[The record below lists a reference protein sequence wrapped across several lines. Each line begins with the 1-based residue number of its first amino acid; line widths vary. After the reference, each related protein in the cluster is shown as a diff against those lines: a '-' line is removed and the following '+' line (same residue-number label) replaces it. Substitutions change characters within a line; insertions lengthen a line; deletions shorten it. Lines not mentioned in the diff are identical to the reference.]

1 MQTLSPL
8 AGNPAPPEL
17 LVDVTQLE
25 RAYFDTSPDVED
37 PNQLVHFGTSGH
49 RGSSLRASFNESPIL
64 AIRRMVQLS
73 RIAKSELLPFG
84 CFVTFSRAYLRA

>member
-8 AGNPAPPEL
+8 AVNPAPPEL

-37 PNQLVHFGTSGH
+37 PNQLVHFGTQRTPRLITAG
-49 RGSSLRASFNESPIL
+49 FNEFHPN
-64 AIRRMVQLS
+64 LS
-73 RIAKSELLPFG
+73 TAHHMPTNSVEL
-84 CFVTFSRAYLRA
+84 CSRSGSTC